1 MLSACSVKLFSNS
14 YGKQKRFLQMQ
25 GQKKRLADPG
35 NILILTFYMEVKYTK
50 EQIFLLFSL
59 TKKSVSDIM
68 SEVR

>member
-1 MLSACSVKLFSNS
+1 
-14 YGKQKRFLQMQ
+14 MQ

-59 TKKSVSDIM
+59 TKNPYLILCQKLDKANHLA
-68 SEVR
+68 RGFLFLWLA

>member
-1 MLSACSVKLFSNS
+1 
-14 YGKQKRFLQMQ
+14 MQ